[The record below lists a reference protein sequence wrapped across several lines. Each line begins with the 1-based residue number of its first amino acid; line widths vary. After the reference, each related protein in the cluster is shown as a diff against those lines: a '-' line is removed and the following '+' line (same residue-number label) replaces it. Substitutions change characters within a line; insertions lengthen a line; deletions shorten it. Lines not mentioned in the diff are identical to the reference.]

1 MQSEFRQQ
9 AKIALQT
16 EKTQEINNRERER
29 ERERDRE
36 RDREGEKERERL

>member
-29 ERERDRE
+29 ERDRE